1 VLVIRFESEF
11 LKIQK
16 FSVSFFEKS
25 LLEQITSTYHFFLS
39 FAVSFSIGGDQS
51 EWPGVIVLAQT
62 FSRNLVQLTEIWYAI
77 NVARTFFHRSSQP
90 FPFLSCVLVKVQ

>member
-1 VLVIRFESEF
+1 VNSQKYRNFQSRFSRNHF
-11 LKIQK
+11 WNK
-16 FSVSFFEKS
+16 
-25 LLEQITSTYHFFLS
+25 LLARITFFLS